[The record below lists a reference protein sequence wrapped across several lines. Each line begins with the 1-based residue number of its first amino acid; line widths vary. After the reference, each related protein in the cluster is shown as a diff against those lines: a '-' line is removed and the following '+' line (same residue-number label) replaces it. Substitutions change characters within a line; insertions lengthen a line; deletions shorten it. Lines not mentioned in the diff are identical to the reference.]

1 MERPFISFGS
11 GFRRALLAVLETR
24 GTPCTMRGSFMKEG
38 SSFAGATESE
48 HKTGNQVHVE
58 MNSPRLMTSE

>member
-24 GTPCTMRGSFMKEG
+24 GTPCTIRGSFIKE
-38 SSFAGATESE
+38 
-48 HKTGNQVHVE
+48 
-58 MNSPRLMTSE
+58 